1 MHIAEFAV
9 TNLASEKHE
18 WSNCLFVFF
27 LILLVHSWMFEYFQ
41 PPTHSNAFPYMVTQN
56 MS

>member
-27 LILLVHSWMFEYFQ
+27 FNFISTFLDV
-41 PPTHSNAFPYMVTQN
+41 
-56 MS
+56 